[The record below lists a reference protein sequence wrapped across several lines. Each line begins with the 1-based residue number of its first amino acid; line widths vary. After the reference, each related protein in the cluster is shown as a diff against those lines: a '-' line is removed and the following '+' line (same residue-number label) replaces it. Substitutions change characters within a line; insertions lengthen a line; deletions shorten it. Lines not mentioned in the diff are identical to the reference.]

1 MSDAV
6 NRFMFCQ
13 GYVKAQRR
21 GDGAEIFF
29 LNNFFKDHELK
40 LISCSFDIIC
50 SQLVEFFE
58 SNVLDVKNVT
68 FDVLLAFVIFW
79 KSFI

>member
-6 NRFMFCQ
+6 NRISCFVRDMLKLK
-13 GYVKAQRR
+13 GEEMAQRF
-21 GDGAEIFF
+21 FF

-50 SQLVEFFE
+50 S
-58 SNVLDVKNVT
+58 
-68 FDVLLAFVIFW
+68 
-79 KSFI
+79 